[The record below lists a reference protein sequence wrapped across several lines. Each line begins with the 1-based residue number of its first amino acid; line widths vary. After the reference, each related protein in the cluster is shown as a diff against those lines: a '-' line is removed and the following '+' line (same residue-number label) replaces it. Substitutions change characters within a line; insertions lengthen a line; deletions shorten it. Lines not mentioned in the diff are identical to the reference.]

1 MVITGIRT
9 NVPEI
14 LTASDL
20 FVLSS
25 LWEGMPLS
33 LLEAMAASCPAI
45 ATDVGGGAQV
55 LHDGTTWLIRAPTR
69 PTALARAIGECLDHP
84 EEARKR
90 AHAAGEM
97 VRQKY
102 SMS

>member
-33 LLEAMAASCPAI
+33 LLEAMAAGCPAI
-45 ATDVGGGAQV
+45 ATDVGGVAQV
-55 LHDGTTWLIRAPTR
+55 LKDRVTGLLVTPADPSE
-69 PTALARAIGECLDHP
+69 LARAIGECLDHP
-84 EEARKR
+84 ETARKR
-90 AHAAGEM
+90 ALAAGEM

-102 SMS
+102 S